1 MSKNINLSYAK
12 HLINLKNTDGNKE
25 FVNEIKNRISS
36 LKDKI
41 NEQKGKKIK
50 VWMKHKRSL
59 MKFLITI
66 DKFKQHLKKQNQIQ
80 NLKKILQKA

>member
-41 NEQKGKKIK
+41 NEQKGKK
-50 VWMKHKRSL
+50 
-59 MKFLITI
+59 
-66 DKFKQHLKKQNQIQ
+66 
-80 NLKKILQKA
+80 